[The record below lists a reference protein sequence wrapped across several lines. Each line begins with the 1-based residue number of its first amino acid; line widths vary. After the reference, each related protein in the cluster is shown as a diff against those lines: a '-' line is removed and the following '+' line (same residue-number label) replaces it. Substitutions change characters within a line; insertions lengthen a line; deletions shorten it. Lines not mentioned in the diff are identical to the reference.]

1 MGWGDEEG
9 LRGLLSTEPGE
20 GAAGEERRQGPAPSL
35 TALGHCL
42 LALSAG
48 GGLRSPE
55 AREAREARPAKA
67 KGGAGAGLKATCWER
82 SQPGIFTFN
91 PEPC

>member
-1 MGWGDEEG
+1 MGWPDEER

-20 GAAGEERRQGPAPSL
+20 GAAGEERRRGPAPSL

-48 GGLRSPE
+48 GGCAAPRRGRRGRPRP
-55 AREAREARPAKA
+55 RE
-67 KGGAGAGLKATCWER
+67 GL
-82 SQPGIFTFN
+82 GLG
-91 PEPC
+91 

>member
-1 MGWGDEEG
+1 MGSCAFSNSPGSLPAG
-9 LRGLLSTEPGE
+9 AVSRG
-20 GAAGEERRQGPAPSL
+20 A
-35 TALGHCL
+35 
-42 LALSAG
+42 
-48 GGLRSPE
+48 LRSPE
-55 AREAREARPAKA
+55 AREAREARPA